1 MYRRNHEEV
10 SIKARRS
17 SDEVHME
24 IGDKLEAKGEKAMR
38 RKNSIFYTTF
48 PHQC

>member
-17 SDEVHME
+17 SDEVHMA
-24 IGDKLEAKGEKAMR
+24 IGDKLEATGEKAMGKKAKGER
-38 RKNSIFYTTF
+38 LEVRGE
-48 PHQC
+48 